1 MQLGILRLIMSK
13 KRIVCLLFIGCAVA
27 LSSAQSIS
35 EIKGNKDYIWGE
47 GKGVTLTE
55 ADKEALNDLITQ
67 ISVTVES
74 KYSKIDE
81 NVVAEEGVSTQSSFK
96 AVLQTYSNA
105 TLQNT
110 ERFVLS
116 NEPDAHVFRFV
127 KKSDVDRIFAS
138 RKAKVNDMVAFA
150 LRAQK
155 ERKIDEALRNFYWA
169 YCLLQSLPSSH
180 EITYDNNGEACLLM
194 TWIPEQIRKIFSSIK
209 IMRQPASDDG
219 YDDMIVLNITY
230 AGEPIS
236 SFDYTYFDGRNWSN
250 IYSAKDGLGVI
261 ELLPGMAT
269 DNIQVRCEYEFSG
282 EAHTDKEIESVVKV
296 MKGTAFRDAYIWVRA
311 TADSAVPVA
320 SSVTSLLASTENAVN
335 NLTASAATAAE
346 PVPVVTVV
354 EGDEAAPYETVI
366 GRVLDAVRTREYY
379 AVQPLFTEQGWTM
392 FEKLL
397 AYGQARLLDTPHLNF
412 IEADDKVICRSI
424 PMSFSFKNNTRK
436 FVEDVVFTFDADK
449 KIESLAFGLG
459 KEAMEDI
466 LYHSAWEE
474 KSRIF
479 LMSFLENYKT
489 AYALKR
495 LDYIR
500 DIFDDNAVIITGT
513 VTQRVTGDVEMNSYR
528 NNHYVRYNRQT
539 KNQYL
544 RNLDR
549 CFRSN
554 EFINIRF
561 GNNDVVKA
569 GAGGELYG
577 IQIKQDYY
585 STNYGDQGYLFLMV
599 DLNDPDKPI
608 IKVRTWQP
616 EKDPDFGLYDIG
628 MF

>member
-1 MQLGILRLIMSK
+1 MLK

-269 DNIQVRCEYEFSG
+269 DNDLLRVDAKRSEIRYQLQKARNGANLCRLALCSAIGCPLDTEITPTDTVIAVRPPAGLDTDISQRPELRLLRQQVTAAEQQVKDARSG
-282 EAHTDKEIESVVKV
+282 FLPQIGLSAGYLHYGNIKI
-296 MKGTAFRDAYIWVRA
+296 KGTA
-311 TADSAVPVA
+311 TGADGA
-320 SSVTSLLASTENAVN
+320 
-335 NLTASAATAAE
+335 
-346 PVPVVTVV
+346 PVPYTQKLDDGIWLAMLSVNIPVFHWGEGGKQV
-354 EGDEAAPYETVI
+354 EKARLGL
-366 GRVLDAVRTREYY
+366 RNSQLDLQKNT
-379 AVQPLFTEQGWTM
+379 
-392 FEKLL
+392 
-397 AYGQARLLDTPHLNF
+397 RLLD
-412 IEADDKVICRSI
+412 IEARQ
-424 PMSFSFKNNTRK
+424 
-436 FVEDVVFTFDADK
+436 AAL
-449 KIESLAFGLG
+449 SLA
-459 KEAMEDI
+459 D
-466 LYHSAWEE
+466 S
-474 KSRIF
+474 
-479 LMSFLENYKT
+479 
-489 AYALKR
+489 YALVETATLGDTQATENLR
-495 LDYIR
+495 VMRSRYLAGMCSLTDLLDAQSQWQQARGNLIEAR
-500 DIFDDNAVIITGT
+500 
-513 VTQRVTGDVEMNSYR
+513 TQHKINETEYLRVTGRLE
-528 NNHYVRYNRQT
+528 
-539 KNQYL
+539 
-544 RNLDR
+544 
-549 CFRSN
+549 
-554 EFINIRF
+554 
-561 GNNDVVKA
+561 
-569 GAGGELYG
+569 
-577 IQIKQDYY
+577 
-585 STNYGDQGYLFLMV
+585 
-599 DLNDPDKPI
+599 
-608 IKVRTWQP
+608 
-616 EKDPDFGLYDIG
+616 
-628 MF
+628 

>member
-1 MQLGILRLIMSK
+1 M
-13 KRIVCLLFIGCAVA
+13 VVA
-27 LSSAQSIS
+27 SAQSIS
-35 EIKGNKDYIWGE
+35 EIKRDKDYIWGE
-47 GKGVTLTE
+47 GKGVTLTQT
-55 ADKEALNDLITQ
+55 DNEALNDLITQ

-74 KYSKIDE
+74 RYSKIDE
-81 NVVAEEGVSTQSSFK
+81 NVIAGGNVDTQSSFR

-110 ERFVLS
+110 ERFVIS

-127 KKSDVDRIFAS
+127 KKVDIDRIFAS
-138 RKAKVNDMVAFA
+138 RKAKVNDMVSFA
-150 LRAQK
+150 LRAQR
-155 ERKIDEALRNFYWA
+155 ECKIDEALRNFYWA

-180 EITYDNNGEACLLM
+180 EVTYDNNGESCLLI
-194 TWIPEQIRKIFSSIK
+194 TWIPEQIRKIFSLIK
-209 IMRQPASDDG
+209 ISKQPSSENCVDG
-219 YDDMIVLNITY
+219 MLVLNISY
-230 AGEPIS
+230 DGKPVS
-236 SFDYTYFDGRNWSN
+236 SFDYTYFDGMDWSN

-261 ELLPGMAT
+261 ELLPGMAA
-269 DNIQVRCEYEFSG
+269 DNLQIRCEYEFAG

-296 MKGTAFRDAYIWVRA
+296 MKGTAFRDAYIWVR
-311 TADSAVPVA
+311 SVPSKETSVA
-320 SSVTSLLASTENAVN
+320 SAGNMTVEPELNANSTSDVETSGVTFIEGDDAEPYEEKMNRILLA
-335 NLTASAATAAE
+335 
-346 PVPVVTVV
+346 
-354 EGDEAAPYETVI
+354 
-366 GRVLDAVRTREYY
+366 VRDKNYDNVRN
-379 AVQPLFTEQGWTM
+379 LFTDQGWVM

-397 AYGQARLLDTPHLNF
+397 AYGQARLINTPRLCF
-412 IEADDKVICRSI
+412 IAADNKVICRSV
-424 PMSFSFKNNTRK
+424 PMSFSFRNNNRK
-436 FVEDVVFTFDADK
+436 FVEDVVFTFDEK
-449 KIESLAFGLG
+449 KRIESLAFGLG
-459 KEAMEDI
+459 QEAMEDI
-466 LYHSAWEE
+466 LYHSVWEE

-500 DIFDDNAVIITGT
+500 DIFDDNAVIITGA
-513 VTQRVTGDVEMNSYR
+513 VTQRVTGDVEMNRYR
-528 NNHYVRYNRQT
+528 NNRYVRYNRQT
-539 KNQYL
+539 KDQYL

-569 GAGGELYG
+569 GTGGELYG

-599 DLNDPDKPI
+599 DLNDPERPV

>member
-1 MQLGILRLIMSK
+1 MVG
-13 KRIVCLLFIGCAVA
+13 KRIVCLFIISCVFVIA
-27 LSSAQSIS
+27 SAQSIS
-35 EIKGNKDYIWGE
+35 EIKKDKNYIWGE
-47 GKGVTLTE
+47 GKGVTLTQ
-55 ADKEALNDLITQ
+55 ADNEALNDLITQ

-74 KYSKIDE
+74 RYSKIDE
-81 NVVAEEGVSTQSSFK
+81 NVVAGGNVDTQSSFR

-110 ERFVLS
+110 ERFVIS

-127 KKSDVDRIFAS
+127 KKADVDRIFAS
-138 RKAKVNDMVAFA
+138 RKAKVGDMVSFA
-150 LRAQK
+150 LRAQR
-155 ERKIDEALRNFYWA
+155 ECKIDEALRNFYWA

-180 EITYDNNGEACLLM
+180 EVTYDNNGESCLLI
-194 TWIPEQIRKIFSSIK
+194 TWIPEQIRKIFSLIK
-209 IMRQPASDDG
+209 ISKQPSPEG
-219 YDDMIVLNITY
+219 QEDMLVLNISY
-230 AGEPIS
+230 DGNPVS
-236 SFDYTYFDGRNWSN
+236 SFDYTYFDGMDWSN

-261 ELLPGMAT
+261 ELLPGMAA
-269 DNIQVRCEYEFSG
+269 DNLQIRCEYEFAG

-296 MKGTAFRDAYIWVRA
+296 MKGTAFRDAYIWVRN
-311 TADSAVPVA
+311 VPTVETSVA
-320 SSVTSLLASTENAVN
+320 STGNMTVEPKSDTDAVSEAKTSGVTFIEGDD
-335 NLTASAATAAE
+335 AE
-346 PVPVVTVV
+346 PYR
-354 EGDEAAPYETVI
+354 ERI
-366 GRVLDAVRTREYY
+366 NQILDAVRNKEYD
-379 AVQPLFTEQGWTM
+379 AVRGLFTAQGWNM

-397 AYGQARLLDTPHLNF
+397 AYGQARLVDTPRLCF
-412 IEADDKVICRSI
+412 IETDEKVICRSI
-424 PMSFSFKNNTRK
+424 PMSFSFRNNNRK
-436 FVEDVVFTFDADK
+436 FVEDVVFTFDEK
-449 KIESLAFGLG
+449 KKVESLAFGLG
-459 KEAMEDI
+459 REAMEDI
-466 LYHSAWEE
+466 LYHSVWEE

-500 DIFDDNAVIITGT
+500 DIFDDNAVIITGA
-513 VTQRVTGDVEMNSYR
+513 VTQRITGDVEMNSYR
-528 NNHYVRYNRQT
+528 NNRYVRYNRQT
-539 KNQYL
+539 KDQYL

-599 DLNDPDKPI
+599 DLNDPERPV

-616 EKDPDFGLYDIG
+616 EKDPDFGL
-628 MF
+628 

>member
-1 MQLGILRLIMSK
+1 MVG
-13 KRIVCLLFIGCAVA
+13 KRIVCLFIISCVFVIA
-27 LSSAQSIS
+27 SAQSIS
-35 EIKGNKDYIWGE
+35 EIKKDKNYIWGE
-47 GKGVTLTE
+47 GKGVTLTQ
-55 ADKEALNDLITQ
+55 ADNEALNDLITQ

-74 KYSKIDE
+74 RYSKIDE
-81 NVVAEEGVSTQSSFK
+81 NVVAGGNVDTQSSFR

-110 ERFVLS
+110 ERFVIS

-127 KKSDVDRIFAS
+127 KKADVDRIFAS
-138 RKAKVNDMVAFA
+138 RKAKVGDMVSFA
-150 LRAQK
+150 LRAQR
-155 ERKIDEALRNFYWA
+155 ECKIDEALRNFYWA

-180 EITYDNNGEACLLM
+180 EVTYDNNGESCLLI
-194 TWIPEQIRKIFSSIK
+194 TWIPEQIRKIFSLIK
-209 IMRQPASDDG
+209 ISKQPSPEG
-219 YDDMIVLNITY
+219 QEDMLVLNISY
-230 AGEPIS
+230 DGNPVS
-236 SFDYTYFDGRNWSN
+236 SFDYTYFDGMDWSN

-261 ELLPGMAT
+261 ELLPGMAA
-269 DNIQVRCEYEFSG
+269 DNLQIRCEYEFAG

-296 MKGTAFRDAYIWVRA
+296 MKGTAFRDAYIWVRN
-311 TADSAVPVA
+311 VPTVGTSVA
-320 SSVTSLLASTENAVN
+320 STGNMTVEPKSDTDAVSEAKTSGVTFIEGDD
-335 NLTASAATAAE
+335 AE
-346 PVPVVTVV
+346 PYR
-354 EGDEAAPYETVI
+354 ERI
-366 GRVLDAVRTREYY
+366 NQILDAVRNKEYD
-379 AVQPLFTEQGWTM
+379 AVRGLFTAQGWNM

-397 AYGQARLLDTPHLNF
+397 AYGQARLVDTPRLCF
-412 IEADDKVICRSI
+412 IETDEKVICRSI
-424 PMSFSFKNNTRK
+424 PMSFSFRNNNRK
-436 FVEDVVFTFDADK
+436 FVEDVVFTFDEK
-449 KIESLAFGLG
+449 KKVESLAFGLG
-459 KEAMEDI
+459 REAMEDI
-466 LYHSAWEE
+466 LYHSVWEE

-500 DIFDDNAVIITGT
+500 DIFDDNAVIITGA
-513 VTQRVTGDVEMNSYR
+513 VTQRITGDVEMNSYR
-528 NNHYVRYNRQT
+528 NNRYVRYNRQT
-539 KNQYL
+539 KDQYL

-599 DLNDPDKPI
+599 DLNDPERPV

>member
-1 MQLGILRLIMSK
+1 M
-13 KRIVCLLFIGCAVA
+13 VVA
-27 LSSAQSIS
+27 SAQSIS
-35 EIKGNKDYIWGE
+35 EIKRDKDYIWGE
-47 GKGVTLTE
+47 GKGVTLTQ
-55 ADKEALNDLITQ
+55 ADNEALNDLITQ

-74 KYSKIDE
+74 RYSKIDE
-81 NVVAEEGVSTQSSFK
+81 NVIAGGNVDTQSSFR

-110 ERFVLS
+110 ERFVIS

-127 KKSDVDRIFAS
+127 KKVDIDRIFAS
-138 RKAKVNDMVAFA
+138 RKAKVNDMVSFA
-150 LRAQK
+150 LRAQR
-155 ERKIDEALRNFYWA
+155 ECKIDEALRNFYWA

-180 EITYDNNGEACLLM
+180 EVTYDNNGESCLLI
-194 TWIPEQIRKIFSSIK
+194 TWIPEQIRKIFSLIK
-209 IMRQPASDDG
+209 ISKQPSSENCVDG
-219 YDDMIVLNITY
+219 MLVLNISY
-230 AGEPIS
+230 DGKPVS
-236 SFDYTYFDGRNWSN
+236 SFDYTYFDGMDWSN

-261 ELLPGMAT
+261 ELLPGMAA
-269 DNIQVRCEYEFSG
+269 DNLQIRCEYEFAG

-296 MKGTAFRDAYIWVRA
+296 MKGTAFRDAYIWVR
-311 TADSAVPVA
+311 SVPSKETSVA
-320 SSVTSLLASTENAVN
+320 SAGNMTVEPELNANSTSDVETSGVTFIEGDDAEPYEEKMNRILLA
-335 NLTASAATAAE
+335 
-346 PVPVVTVV
+346 
-354 EGDEAAPYETVI
+354 
-366 GRVLDAVRTREYY
+366 VRDKNYDNVRN
-379 AVQPLFTEQGWTM
+379 LFTDQGWVM

-397 AYGQARLLDTPHLNF
+397 AYGQARLINTPRLCF
-412 IEADDKVICRSI
+412 IAADNKVIWSV
-424 PMSFSFKNNTRK
+424 PMSFSFRNNNRK
-436 FVEDVVFTFDADK
+436 FVEDVVFTFDEK
-449 KIESLAFGLG
+449 KRIESLAFGLG
-459 KEAMEDI
+459 QEAMEDI
-466 LYHSAWEE
+466 LYHSVWEE

-500 DIFDDNAVIITGT
+500 DIFDDNAVIITGA
-513 VTQRVTGDVEMNSYR
+513 VTQRVTGDVEMNRYR
-528 NNHYVRYNRQT
+528 NNRYVRYNRQT
-539 KNQYL
+539 KDQYL

-569 GAGGELYG
+569 GTGGELYG

-599 DLNDPDKPI
+599 DLNDPERPV

>member
-1 MQLGILRLIMSK
+1 MVG
-13 KRIVCLLFIGCAVA
+13 KRIVCLFIISCVFVIA
-27 LSSAQSIS
+27 SAQSIS
-35 EIKGNKDYIWGE
+35 EIKKDKNYIWGE
-47 GKGVTLTE
+47 GKGVTLTQ
-55 ADKEALNDLITQ
+55 ADNEALNDLITQ

-74 KYSKIDE
+74 RYSKIDE
-81 NVVAEEGVSTQSSFK
+81 NVVAGGNVDTQSSFR

-110 ERFVLS
+110 ERFVIS

-127 KKSDVDRIFAS
+127 KKADVDRIFAS
-138 RKAKVNDMVAFA
+138 RKAKVGDMVSFA
-150 LRAQK
+150 LRAQR
-155 ERKIDEALRNFYWA
+155 ECKIDEALRNFYWA

-180 EITYDNNGEACLLM
+180 EVTYDNNGESCLLI
-194 TWIPEQIRKIFSSIK
+194 TWIPEQIRKIFSLIK
-209 IMRQPASDDG
+209 ISKQPSPEG
-219 YDDMIVLNITY
+219 QEDMLVLNISY
-230 AGEPIS
+230 DGNPVS
-236 SFDYTYFDGRNWSN
+236 SFDYTYFDGMDWSN

-261 ELLPGMAT
+261 ELLPGMAA
-269 DNIQVRCEYEFSG
+269 DNLQIRCEYEFAG

-296 MKGTAFRDAYIWVRA
+296 MKGTAFRDAYIWVRN
-311 TADSAVPVA
+311 VPTVETSVA
-320 SSVTSLLASTENAVN
+320 STGNMTVEPKSDTDAVSEAKTSGVTFIEGDD
-335 NLTASAATAAE
+335 AE
-346 PVPVVTVV
+346 PYR
-354 EGDEAAPYETVI
+354 ERI
-366 GRVLDAVRTREYY
+366 NQILDAVRNKEYD
-379 AVQPLFTEQGWTM
+379 AVRGLFTAQGWNM

-397 AYGQARLLDTPHLNF
+397 AYGQARLVDTPRLCF
-412 IEADDKVICRSI
+412 IETDEKVICRSI
-424 PMSFSFKNNTRK
+424 PMSFSFRNNNRK
-436 FVEDVVFTFDADK
+436 FVEDVVFTFDEK
-449 KIESLAFGLG
+449 KKVESLAFGLG
-459 KEAMEDI
+459 REAMEDI
-466 LYHSAWEE
+466 LYHSVWEE

-500 DIFDDNAVIITGT
+500 DIFDDNAVIITGA
-513 VTQRVTGDVEMNSYR
+513 VTQRITGDVEMNSYR
-528 NNHYVRYNRQT
+528 NNRYVRYNRQT
-539 KNQYL
+539 KDQYL

-599 DLNDPDKPI
+599 DLNDPERPV